1 MTSNYFIS
9 RTDSIIAEDLIA
21 QTTQLLRILYEKAQ
35 TRKSVNR
42 LVSLTNAFGRL
53 K

>member
-1 MTSNYFIS
+1 MTFNYFIS
-9 RTDSIIAEDLIA
+9 RTDSIAEDLIA